1 MPLDPFSALSVAA
14 ALFQFIDF
22 TAQIVSK
29 GNHLFQSASGILP
42 ENESI
47 ESAAIRLRD
56 LAGPL
61 QPQTLAVGGYT
72 EDGALKALCGE
83 CVDIATQLLAQLE
96 KLKVSDNCN
105 NRRWKSF
112 RQALKSVW
120 SKDKVD
126 GLNKRLKGL
135 DEQLRTHI
143 LLLLRYLP
151 FLINLSTFPLMA
163 NALLGCRFEILAR
176 DKTVPFLHSVISYT
190 QPPRSSP
197 RIKRC
202 TTKRLWNF

>member
-1 MPLDPFSALSVAA
+1 MPLDPLSALSVAA

-22 TAQIVSK
+22 TAKIVSK
-29 GNHLFQSASGILP
+29 GNHLFQSANGILP

-47 ESAAIRLRD
+47 ESTTIRLRD

-61 QPQTLAVGGYT
+61 QSQTPTVGGYP
-72 EDGALKALCGE
+72 EDRALKALCGE
-83 CVDIATQLLAQLE
+83 CVDIAMQLLAQLE
-96 KLKVSDNCN
+96 KLKVPENCN

-126 GLNKRLKGL
+126 ELNKRLRGL

-151 FLINLSTFPLMA
+151 FLTNLPTFLFMA
-163 NALLGCRFEILAR
+163 NALLGRRFEILAR
-176 DKTVPFLHSVISYT
+176 DKTMPFLDSVIS
-190 QPPRSSP
+190 
-197 RIKRC
+197 
-202 TTKRLWNF
+202 